1 MYALIESLKLALSSL
16 RANKLRSVLTLIGVI
31 FGVMTVV
38 AVASVIEG
46 ANKYIAEKIADQG
59 ANTLSIQKFGIITS
73 FEEFLEANRR
83 NKDLTLDDVEYLRE
97 RMTLATYIG
106 ASADTNAEVKR
117 GNEKM
122 PNSIS
127 VKGVTASMVNIDTVQ
142 AEIGRYIGDVDEKG
156 SRYVTMIG
164 TEVAD
169 KLFNR
174 RDVVGQEIKIDGLP
188 FEIIG
193 VAKEQGSVFGQ
204 SQDQF
209 VMIPLTTFQKNWG
222 ARQSLSIS
230 IKGSDNVNFANLQD
244 QARMLMRTRHK
255 VPYSEKD
262 TFGIVTADAIN
273 DLFKTLTGT
282 IATVALGV
290 TSISLVVGGI
300 VIMNIM
306 LVAVTERTRE
316 IGIRKSL
323 GARRKDI
330 LMQFLIESVV
340 LSGCGGLMGLGVAYG
355 IKWILVKFTP
365 VPASVPLWAVVL
377 AMIVSTSTGA
387 IFGIY
392 PAWKAARLDP
402 IVALRAE

>member
-1 MYALIESLKLALSSL
+1 MLLQLMKDVYKIKIGLWIDLTNTNRFYDRNIVDHHGCQYVKLNCRGFGEAPSVEQTKSFIEI
-16 RANKLRSVLTLIGVI
+16 VDT
-31 FGVMTVV
+31 F
-38 AVASVIEG
+38 
-46 ANKYIAEKIADQG
+46 IAEH
-59 ANTLSIQKFGIITS
+59 
-73 FEEFLEANRR
+73 
-83 NKDLTLDDVEYLRE
+83 
-97 RMTLATYIG
+97 
-106 ASADTNAEVKR
+106 
-117 GNEKM
+117 
-122 PNSIS
+122 
-127 VKGVTASMVNIDTVQ
+127 
-142 AEIGRYIGDVDEKG
+142 
-156 SRYVTMIG
+156 
-164 TEVAD
+164 
-169 KLFNR
+169 
-174 RDVVGQEIKIDGLP
+174 P

-204 SQDQF
+204 SQDEF
-209 VMIPLTTFQKNWG
+209 VVIPVTTFQKNWG
-222 ARQSLSIS
+222 SRQSLGLS
-230 IKGSDNVNFANLQD
+230 IKGLENASFVDLQD

-282 IATVALGV
+282 IATVALLV

-330 LMQFLIESVV
+330 LMQFLIEAVV
-340 LSGCGGLMGLGVAYG
+340 LSGCGGLMGLGIAYG

-365 VPASVPLWAVVL
+365 VPASVPLWAVAL
-377 AMIVSTSTGA
+377 ALIVSTSTGA

-402 IVALRAE
+402 IVALRRE